1 MATKTKKQTEKKP
14 TKPAKGKYVPPSAED
29 WKTKPA
35 LLKLVAEHGK
45 AAPAV
50 HKIQHEL
57 KTVRAT
63 VKKYAEAMA
72 QAIARLHT
80 PMSGRGEHYA
90 ITQSDAAADLLRAAL
105 AS

>member
-1 MATKTKKQTEKKP
+1 MATKKKTEKKP

-63 VKKYAEAMA
+63 VKKYAEAITV
-72 QAIARLHT
+72 AIARL
-80 PMSGRGEHYA
+80 GGACQNRGEEFLKA
-90 ITQSDAAADLLRAAL
+90 QATTAMETLREAL
-105 AS
+105 AG